1 MKTAT
6 ILQFSDLM
14 ELCKYIKCIHA
25 NAYRIDTTQ
34 LTIKISLTDFEI
46 AIAVEQF
53 RAMVV
58 TQTEIVN

>member
-14 ELCKYIKCIHA
+14 ELCKYINCIHA
-25 NAYRIDTTQ
+25 HAYRIDTTQ
-34 LTIKISLTDFEI
+34 LTVKISVTDFEI

-58 TQTEIVN
+58 NQTEFV